1 MAKKFRTDEI
11 PVGKFTEDWGG
22 NKKTIPSP
30 QHLMKRI
37 FSPYSGE
44 AVQKFIKSYLQDHE
58 NNKIGHIPPM
68 TKDPDGFYH
77 IRAFANKNTYNE
89 WLADPD
95 ENQALKL
102 L

>member
-1 MAKKFRTDEI
+1 M
-11 PVGKFTEDWGG
+11 
-22 NKKTIPSP
+22 
-30 QHLMKRI
+30 
-37 FSPYSGE
+37 
-44 AVQKFIKSYLQDHE
+44 QKFIKSYLQDHE

-89 WLADPD
+89 WIADPD

-102 L
+102 LDVTIPISDEQG